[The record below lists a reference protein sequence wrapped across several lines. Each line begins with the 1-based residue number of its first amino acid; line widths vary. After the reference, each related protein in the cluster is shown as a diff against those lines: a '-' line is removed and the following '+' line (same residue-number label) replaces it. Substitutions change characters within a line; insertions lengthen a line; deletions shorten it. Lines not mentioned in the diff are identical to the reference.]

1 METDSTAPVCVLQ
14 PSAFAQRR
22 GATHRISVWIWGA
35 ARACAL
41 AGAIFMWTK
50 VRQQVPWVPVP
61 YLASVFVLPVVG
73 WRLVRWRTG
82 PGLLRWSALGAVIAS
97 LGALAPV
104 PWMTANLHTPPGT
117 AWRLDGRLTIEG
129 EVVDPPGSWYWLT
142 VGRPPLVA
150 ELVYSWMFDGH
161 GADDLRRGSTKSR
174 PEFNEPAA
182 AAVGLRRG
190 GREIS
195 FGLVVEATGPASV
208 DFPEHAVVTRLNGIP
223 LTDRDHWVNAIDT
236 LGQRN
241 ALTTTDGEVV
251 WFDGDLFPY
260 RRVDIYD
267 VPLDEVDA
275 EVGGPL
281 ANSPPGRWWRGLSLG
296 GSHGLMVALLAY
308 MHESGESFGE
318 TRSVAGT
325 GGIRGD
331 GSVSPIGGLRSKATA
346 ARRAGA
352 QVLLFPAEQASELAD
367 FDPGAMRL
375 DSRVDAG

>member
-1 METDSTAPVCVLQ
+1 M
-14 PSAFAQRR
+14 SA
-22 GATHRISVWIWGA
+22 WIWRA

-41 AGAIFMWTK
+41 AGAVLVWTR
-50 VRQQVPWVPVP
+50 VRQQVPWVPLP

-73 WRLVRWRTG
+73 WRIVRWRTG

-104 PWMTANLHTPPGT
+104 PWMTANLQNPPGT

-129 EVVDPPGSWYWLT
+129 EIVDPPGSWYWLT

-150 ELVYSWMFDGH
+150 ELVYSWLFDGH

-182 AAVGLRRG
+182 AAVGLRRA

-195 FGLVVEATGPASV
+195 FGLMVEATGPASV
-208 DFPEHAVVTRLNGIP
+208 DFPEHAVVTRLNGVP
-223 LTDRDHWVNAIDT
+223 LIDRDHWVSALNT

-241 ALTTTDGEVV
+241 AFTTIDGEVV

-260 RRVDIYD
+260 RRVDIYEI
-267 VPLDEVDA
+267 PLDEVDA

-318 TRSVAGT
+318 ARSVAGT

-375 DSRVDAG
+375 VPVSTLDDAITALRS